1 MKKTI
6 KQLALIAI
14 MLLLVFSLA
23 GCGSKLVA
31 TKTEET
37 ENGKVNYKYVIEFKK
52 DELKNI
58 EMTTEYED
66 KEKADEAM
74 GIFEMMNSFAEKDED
89 KINVKQDGKKLI
101 IVLDA
106 KQFENLSD
114 AENSSKD
121 AIKKS
126 LEEEG
131 FKVK

>member
-1 MKKTI
+1 MKKWV

-23 GCGSKLVA
+23 GCGNKLVA

-52 DELKNI
+52 DELKSI
-58 EMTTEYED
+58 EMTTEYEN

-74 GIFEMMNSFAEKDED
+74 GFFAMMNSFAEKEED
-89 KINVKQDGKKLI
+89 KMNVKQDGKKLI

-121 AIKKS
+121 AIKKA
-126 LEEEG
+126 LEDEG